1 MAFSFRSW
9 YRVVLEAEEI
19 IRKEKDNMLKCD
31 RDEQWAE
38 SLSLWVDRK
47 VVTYLEENHSQFEA
61 ILKEQG
67 CLAEK
72 YPIIVP
78 FLDGEGAIE
87 LTVEE
92 HQAVKDYLNLREKTE
107 LLIREYHYY
116 LGQAM
121 NIPGLREFGIHQ
133 NGGQGEGENRTGK
146 LLDLLAANRV
156 EEADQMLRSSN
167 PEYKARAEMENEA
180 QKAVS
185 SLQMTEEMRT
195 AMTHYADAI
204 HGRWL
209 MFLKLFY
216 QYAAEDIVSPPRKT
230 RGIAGLLRK
239 GEKLWHCRKQRGE
252 PQRKRGT
259 AGSGGM
265 GHAASEGN
273 SVGGSRKT
281 KRF

>member
-1 MAFSFRSW
+1 
-9 YRVVLEAEEI
+9 
-19 IRKEKDNMLKCD
+19 MLKCD

-61 ILKEQG
+61 ILKEQSR
-67 CLAEK
+67 LAEK

-78 FLDGEGAIE
+78 FLDGEGAME
-87 LTVEE
+87 LTAEE

-185 SLQMTEEMRT
+185 SLQMTEEMRA
-195 AMTHYADAI
+195 AMTHYVDAI

-230 RGIAGLLRK
+230 RGIAALLRK

-252 PQRKRGT
+252 PQRKKGT
-259 AGSGGM
+259 AGSGGT
-265 GHAASEGN
+265 GHAASEG
-273 SVGGSRKT
+273 SSEGGSRKT
-281 KRF
+281 KRS